1 MPLAQPISHAR
12 LSDHVPALRAR
23 LDRQRRFRVQQLA
36 ELDAEIDHA
45 TTPADAADR
54 ARHEVTLKLAAAA
67 RQALADID
75 ETLTLIT
82 TGRYGRCRRCHTEI
96 PIHLLQTIPTT
107 QWCLN
112 CRRHLPD
119 HSLHRTH
126 AIHDRIAAPAAPD
139 PHRHAHNATDLVTA
153 IIAGTESPI
162 DAFDPVRL
170 DTPALTVDTRNGY
183 QPDLDTITRF
193 AATPH

>member
-1 MPLAQPISHAR
+1 MPLAPPISQAR
-12 LSDHVPALRAR
+12 LSDHLPALRAK
-23 LDRQRRFRVQQLA
+23 LDRQRRFRIQQLT

-45 TTPADAADR
+45 AIPTDAADR

-112 CRRHLPD
+112 CRRHLPAFNG
-119 HSLHRTH
+119 SRPTPGQLPRTASRTRH
-126 AIHDRIAAPAAPD
+126 HDQ
-139 PHRHAHNATDLVTA
+139 TA
-153 IIAGTESPI
+153 GRGTL
-162 DAFDPVRL
+162 ACR
-170 DTPALTVDTRNGY
+170 
-183 QPDLDTITRF
+183 
-193 AATPH
+193 

>member
-1 MPLAQPISHAR
+1 MPLAHPTSHAR
-12 LSDHVPALRAR
+12 ISDHLPALRAR

-36 ELDAEIDHA
+36 ELDAEIDRA
-45 TTPADAADR
+45 AIPADAADL

-112 CRRHLPD
+112 CRRHLPAFNG
-119 HSLHRTH
+119 SRPTPGQLPRTASRTRH
-126 AIHDRIAAPAAPD
+126 HD
-139 PHRHAHNATDLVTA
+139 LS
-153 IIAGTESPI
+153 AGRTTL
-162 DAFDPVRL
+162 ACR
-170 DTPALTVDTRNGY
+170 
-183 QPDLDTITRF
+183 
-193 AATPH
+193 